1 MAVFGSAAAGP
12 ASADGATRP
21 AGPAQAE
28 RTRQSAEQ
36 LASKLPPL
44 MVDAE
49 RVAATVVQGVHGRRR
64 VGQGEAFWQFRRYQ
78 PGDQTSAID
87 WRLTARG
94 RHVFV
99 RENEWEA
106 AQSVWLWRDAS
117 GSMDYASSRTGPSKR
132 HRAELLLLAA
142 AALLL
147 RGGERVALLGAS
159 APAAGRAALG
169 RLALAL
175 AAQAADPALPA
186 SISVP
191 RYGQL
196 VMIGDFLAP
205 LETLQAEIGG
215 YAARGVHGHLLQILD
230 PAELTLPFQGRLRFE
245 GLEAE
250 GSLIVRRTESLR
262 GDYARRL
269 EAHCAGLAELA
280 RAAGWS
286 YGRHSTASTPE
297 SALLWLYMALAGP
310 DRW

>member
-1 MAVFGSAAAGP
+1 MAVPGFPSQRSAAGVGRAPDRGVAP
-12 ASADGATRP
+12 
-21 AGPAQAE
+21 
-28 RTRQSAEQ
+28 TRQAAEQ

-78 PGDQTSAID
+78 PGDQASTID

-117 GSMDYASSRTGPSKR
+117 ASMDYSSGRARPPKR
-132 HRAELLLLAA
+132 RRAELLLLAT

-147 RGGERVALLGAS
+147 RGGERVALLGGR
-159 APAAGRAALG
+159 APAAGRATLG

-175 AAQAADPALPA
+175 AADTAADLPA
-186 SISVP
+186 SIGVP
-191 RYGQL
+191 RYGQVVL
-196 VMIGDFLAP
+196 IGDFLAP
-205 LETLQAEIGG
+205 LDVLHAAIGS
-215 YAARGVHGHLLQILD
+215 YAARGVHGHLLQVLD
-230 PAELTLPFQGRLRFE
+230 PAELTLPFQGRVRFD
-245 GLEAE
+245 GMEAE
-250 GSLIVRRTESLR
+250 GSLIVRRTEALR
-262 GDYARRL
+262 GAYAERL

-286 YGRHSTASTPE
+286 YARHSTEATPE

-310 DRW
+310 DRR